1 MKKKGN
7 GSSIINFGKWIIFR
21 KKNLNNICQNEYQMV
36 KELNDKD
43 KTKGK
48 KTPIIDY

>member
-1 MKKKGN
+1 MEAV
-7 GSSIINFGKWIIFR
+7 SSILENGLFLE